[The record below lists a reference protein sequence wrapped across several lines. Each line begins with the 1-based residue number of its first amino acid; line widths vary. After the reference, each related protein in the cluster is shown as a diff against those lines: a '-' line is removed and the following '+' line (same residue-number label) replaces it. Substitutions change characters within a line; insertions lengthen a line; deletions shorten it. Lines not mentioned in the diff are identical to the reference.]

1 MRQDRTGTRFEGQDR
16 PVGPCYPRP
25 ALGARSGGLAWHRR
39 GPAAGISADLPQPIR
54 GPLRQRHAGRRFSGR
69 EGHRVQLADFRR
81 SGTVEALTG
90 HVEPGTPCPR
100 TWSTPS
106 PNQFGC
112 TGPMR
117 LFSLPACARSTRP
130 GGLQEPFFANKAGQK
145 RIGSPDLNYQNE
157 DQKKAKPKP
166 LK

>member
-1 MRQDRTGTRFEGQDR
+1 VPIFRN
-16 PVGPCYPRP
+16 
-25 ALGARSGGLAWHRR
+25 RSGVPYAKDTQGDDFRAVRAIVFNS
-39 GPAAGISADLPQPIR
+39 PT
-54 GPLRQRHAGRRFSGR
+54 
-69 EGHRVQLADFRR
+69 FRR